1 MLASYNRLDVH
12 LRRLLEKDRDL
23 RTHEYH
29 YRVLAH
35 RHRNRY
41 RGDELELLLRDVSSN
56 LMLNWKE
63 VLRLEQ
69 QQAELDER
77 LGTQLDKYGF
87 DGRAL
92 LRFRP
97 QQ

>member
-1 MLASYNRLDVH
+1 MLASYNRGDVH

-41 RGDELELLLRDVSSN
+41 RGDELEHLWRDVSSY
-56 LMLNWKE
+56 LMRNWEE
-63 VLRLEQ
+63 VLRLEE
-69 QQAELDER
+69 QQAQLDER
-77 LGTQLDKYGF
+77 LGTLFDKYGS

-92 LRFRP
+92 LSFHP